1 MSAGRL
7 ELKVGL
13 FMFACLVLAVW
24 LSISF
29 SETKMG
35 FKNTYTVKMEID
47 NAGTLVPKARVVM
60 AGVQIGYVDSIELS
74 PNGKNAVIVLHI
86 FEENKLYKNDHF
98 NINTVGFMGDQFVA
112 VTANETDKRG
122 DPLKSGSQIQGIKP
136 FELFEA
142 AEKFSQAAETIE
154 GFAIE
159 ANTTIVNIGGLVS
172 ELRGTVG
179 NINKEITGSD
189 GLVGELQKAVSS
201 INTNFLHK
209 TNIAKIN
216 KTINDIQKWTGDVG
230 GITEK
235 LSKASGN
242 IEIIAEEVK
251 NTTRNISGF
260 VSTNSLAFGAIVTNV
275 KDTTVAVNMA
285 VGDLQRIVASTQ
297 SDVTNTFANIQKL
310 SGTLN
315 DTANRLEKMMTEN
328 DPVVGEM
335 LVNAKQVSKNLDE
348 ISEGLKK
355 TFLANRKNLDDTFKN
370 IRDVSEDLK
379 SAMSKI
385 DNVLTVVDS
394 GKGIAG
400 GVLNNEKMGK
410 DFIEM
415 VAGFKDTIKQFEAVA
430 ADYRTVA
437 SNINVVATNINKHGI
452 LWWRGERKPITNRL
466 TRGSVGKPK

>member
-142 AEKFSQAAETIE
+142 AEKFSKAAETIE

-159 ANTTIVNIGGLVS
+159 ANTTMVKIGRTAEDLLLLS
-172 ELRGTVG
+172 TVTR
-179 NINKEITGSD
+179 KEIESAEG
-189 GLVGELQKAVSS
+189 VGAKLEQTVSK
-201 INTNFLHK
+201 LHTFVDK
-209 TNIAKIN
+209 TDFAKIN
-216 KTINDIQKWTGDVG
+216 KTIDDIQKWTGDVG

-285 VGDLQRIVASTQ
+285 VGDLQRMVANTQ
-297 SDVTNTFANIQKL
+297 SDVTNTFANIKKL

-315 DTANRLEKMMTEN
+315 DTANRLEKMMAEN

-355 TFLANRKNLDDTFKN
+355 TILANQKNLDDTFKN

-400 GVLNNEKMGK
+400 GVLKNEKMGK